1 MSLTPEEIAELKAK
15 AQKADELEKRIEALD
30 GNKGEI
36 LDEKKKLQK
45 ELQELKDKEE
55 ARKKKELEDQN
66 KKDELLEMERKEKE
80 ELRKEKERLEQEKEE
95 LAKQRVADRLRA
107 DFLSVFNAT
116 EVHHPDHAWNLLKS
130 LVADDDGKTVAIQ
143 GGSKVKLAE
152 MRESMRKDPQF
163 AYIFKPKQ
171 GAGGMGA
178 RASAGAGADISG
190 NPYLPGGSVT
200 ARIQLEVENPDLA
213 AKLKAEASAAR
224 TAKE

>member
-1 MSLTPEEIAELKAK
+1 MSLTPEEIAELQAK
-15 AQKADELEKRIEALD
+15 AQKADELEKRLEALD

-45 ELQELKDKEE
+45 ELQDLKDKEE

-95 LAKQRVADRLRA
+95 LGKQRVADRLRS
-107 DFLSVFNAT
+107 DFLAIFNAA
-116 EVHHPDHAWNLLKS
+116 EVFQPEHAWGLLHS
-130 LVADDDGKTVAIQ
+130 RVQDDNGKTVAIVA
-143 GGSKVKLAE
+143 GVKATLAE
-152 MRESMRKDPQF
+152 MCESLRKDVQY
-163 AYIFKPKQ
+163 AYLFKPKQ
-171 GAGGMGA
+171 GGGGMGS
-178 RASAGAGADISG
+178 RASSGVVDTSG

-213 AKLKAEASAAR
+213 AKLRAEASAAR
-224 TAKE
+224 AKG